1 MDSLKSFLSK
11 GKKKNLP
18 GHNLFSFGKSFS
30 WIKKVSIYRRF
41 LIRFCEVYF

>member
-11 GKKKNLP
+11 RKKKNLP

-30 WIKKVSIYRRF
+30 WIKKVSIYRPF
-41 LIRFCEVYF
+41 SIRSHVVYS